1 MSKLTYRFS
10 LMINMTENELKEY
23 IKTFTDND
31 KGMIILAFIKM
42 FQFNV
47 NTIEVKWYIAEWIY
61 RQTNVLST
69 YVLLNPYHGCSHDK
83 SVCNLC

>member
-1 MSKLTYRFS
+1 MLEYTHHQTQRRKQMSKLTYRFS
-10 LMINMTENELKEY
+10 LMRNMTENELKEY

-47 NTIEVKWYIAEWIY
+47 NTNEV
-61 RQTNVLST
+61 
-69 YVLLNPYHGCSHDK
+69 
-83 SVCNLC
+83 

>member
-47 NTIEVKWYIAEWIY
+47 NTIEVK
-61 RQTNVLST
+61 
-69 YVLLNPYHGCSHDK
+69 
-83 SVCNLC
+83 